1 MRRIAIFAALV
12 LLLASFGAART
23 ALATSFSHGTAEIE
37 SVLQDP
43 QIIRYVAAW
52 GLSMA
57 DIRHDVSTMS
67 PAQRQQLAN
76 VLSRKWR
83 GSRSSPAAAMQAQ
96 FLVMMSLMRESTL
109 FASIL
114 SSGSSRSLR

>member
-1 MRRIAIFAALV
+1 MRQFPIVAALV
-12 LLLASFGAART
+12 LLLAGFGATRT
-23 ALATSFSHGTAEIE
+23 ALATSFSHATTEIE

-43 QIIRYVAAW
+43 RIVHYVSAW
-52 GLSMA
+52 GLSMS

-76 VLSRKWR
+76 VLSRKWQ
-83 GSRSSPAAAMQAQ
+83 GSRSYPPVAMQAQ

-114 SSGSSRSLR
+114 SGGS